1 MLSLEDTQ
9 LSAKGVIFMICPACF
24 QETFANGT
32 CSSCGFDEAAPQ
44 SPLLLPPGTPLMNGQ
59 YLVGKILGKPGGFG
73 ITYLGWDSQ
82 LATFVAIKEYLPRE
96 VAGRHFDRLTV
107 SAHTSA
113 DAEHFRYG
121 LEQFLLEARTLA
133 QFDHPNVVRVRTFF
147 QENGTAY
154 LVMDYLQGNSL
165 HDHLTTVGGR
175 MPEKMALDTMLP
187 ILDGLREVHAKGF
200 LHRDIKPQNIY
211 ITTNGRPILL
221 DFGTARQAMSGL
233 NRGMTTILTPG
244 YAPWEQY
251 HRHGKQGAW
260 TDIYAC
266 AATLYH
272 LVTGSVPPEAAER
285 VAQDALIPPAQI
297 VPGLSP
303 HFNAAVTQALA
314 IDPASRPQDVAT
326 FQAALSGK
334 SANTSSLPP
343 SLPNQ
348 PPPAPPSYTSPPNPP
363 SPYSQQPV
371 YPTNPAAAPAWTP
384 PPPPPPAANSGWPPP
399 GPQPQQPYSP
409 PPPVYTP
416 APAQSGGKGR
426 KLLIGVAA
434 VVVLIVGGIAV
445 SYSSMNGHQTITHN
459 NGTYEGN
466 VSWGQPS
473 GKGKLTY
480 ANGSVYVGDF
490 VSGQRQGT
498 GVFRTSKGDVYEGQW
513 KNDRFDGS
521 GKLTLADGSRYEGSF
536 KDGNRH
542 GTGTQ
547 NYADGRQY
555 SGSWTDDK
563 KNGNGTL
570 TLKNGTKYTGPFKD
584 DLAEGEGTLMT
595 SRGDKY
601 VGSFLRGVKSGQG
614 TFTFANGNVYQGS
627 FADDLRNGKGTMRW
641 TSGSYY
647 NGEWKNDKRHGNGVQ
662 ALMNSGA
669 VIAEYVGEYREDVP
683 YSPNGQYRVI
693 LKKDN
698 RAVIATYRD
707 GSFYW

>member
-1 MLSLEDTQ
+1 
-9 LSAKGVIFMICPACF
+9 MICPACF
-24 QETFANGT
+24 LETFDNGA
-32 CSSCGFDEAAPQ
+32 CASCGFDENAPL

-107 SAHTSA
+107 SAHTDA

-121 LEQFLLEARTLA
+121 MEQFLLEARTLA

-175 MPEKMALDTMLP
+175 MSEKTALDIMLP
-187 ILDGLREVHAKGF
+187 ILEGLREVHAKGF

-272 LVTGSVPPEAAER
+272 LVTGTAPPEAAER
-285 VAQDALIPPAQI
+285 VAQDTLAPPTHLF
-297 VPGLSP
+297 PDLTP
-303 HFNAAVTQALA
+303 HFSFAIVQALS
-314 IDPASRPQDVAT
+314 IDPAIRPQDVAA
-326 FQAALSGK
+326 FQAALAGK
-334 SANTSSLPP
+334 NSSSNQSAALAPPQSSYT
-343 SLPNQ
+343 Q
-348 PPPAPPSYTSPPNPP
+348 PPPYPVNPP
-363 SPYSQQPV
+363 PV
-371 YPTNPAAAPAWTP
+371 YPQSP
-384 PPPPPPAANSGWPPP
+384 PPPPVWSAQPPPPPAVNSGWPAP
-399 GPQPQQPYSP
+399 GVSPQGTPQPYPAYQPGYAP
-409 PPPVYTP
+409 P
-416 APAQSGGKGR
+416 AAKAGGKSR
-426 KLLIGVAA
+426 KLLIAAAA
-434 VVVLIVGGIAV
+434 VIVLILGGIAV
-445 SYSSMNGHQTITHN
+445 SYSSMNGHQTISHQ

-490 VSGQRQGT
+490 SSGLRQGV
-498 GVFRTSKGDVYEGQW
+498 GAFRNSKGDTYEGQW
-513 KNDRFDGS
+513 KNDRFDGN
-521 GKLTLADGSRYEGSF
+521 GKLTLSDGSRYEGTF

-547 NYADGRQY
+547 IYADGRQY
-555 SGSWTDDK
+555 TGDWSGDK
-563 KNGNGTL
+563 KNGKGVL
-570 TLKNGTKYTGPFKD
+570 TQKNGTKYTGPFKD
-584 DLAEGEGTLMT
+584 DLAEGEGTVVT
-595 SRGDKY
+595 TRGDKY
-601 VGSFLRGVKSGQG
+601 VGNFVRGVKSGQG

-627 FADDLRNGKGTMRW
+627 FANDLRNGQGTMRW
-641 TSGSYY
+641 VSGSYY
-647 NGEWKNDKRHGNGVQ
+647 NGEWKNDKRHGKGIQ

-683 YSPNGQYRVI
+683 YSPNGQYRVV
-693 LKKDN
+693 LKKDS
-698 RAVIATYRD
+698 RAVVASYRD

>member
-1 MLSLEDTQ
+1 
-9 LSAKGVIFMICPACF
+9 MICPACF
-24 QETFANGT
+24 METFNNGT
-32 CSSCGFDEAAPQ
+32 CSSCGFDEAAQQ

-82 LATFVAIKEYLPRE
+82 LATFVAIKEYLPRD

-107 SAHTSA
+107 SAHTAA
-113 DAEHFRYG
+113 DTENFRYG
-121 LEQFLLEARTLA
+121 MEQFLLEARTLA

-165 HDHLTTVGGR
+165 HDHLATVGGR
-175 MPEKMALDTMLP
+175 MSEKMALDTMLP
-187 ILDGLREVHAKGF
+187 ILEGLREVHAKGF

-285 VAQDALIPPAQI
+285 VAQDTLVPPAQI
-297 VPGLSP
+297 SPGLSP
-303 HFNAAVTQALA
+303 HFNFAVIQALS
-314 IDPASRPQDVAT
+314 IDPANRPQDVAT
-326 FQAALSGK
+326 FQSALSGK
-334 SANTSSLPP
+334 TASVPPPPPPQSQAAPMPYPPP
-343 SLPNQ
+343 SV
-348 PPPAPPSYTSPPNPP
+348 PP
-363 SPYSQQPV
+363 SPYTQQPA
-371 YPTNPAAAPAWTP
+371 YSATPPISYQPSAPPVPGWA
-384 PPPPPPAANSGWPPP
+384 PPPPPPANSGWPP
-399 GPQPQQPYSP
+399 GPPAQQPYPSSP
-409 PPPVYTP
+409 PAYLPPQ
-416 APAQSGGKGR
+416 AKSGGKGR

-434 VVVLIVGGIAV
+434 LVVLIIGGIAV
-445 SYSSMNGHQTITHN
+445 SYSSMNGHQTINHK

-466 VSWGQPS
+466 VSWGTPS

-480 ANGSVYVGDF
+480 ASGSVYVGDF
-490 VSGQRQGT
+490 ASGQRQGT
-498 GVFRTSKGDVYEGQW
+498 GVFRTNKGDVYEGQW
-513 KNDRFDGS
+513 KNDRFDGN
-521 GKLTLADGSRYEGSF
+521 GKLTFADGSRYEGSF
-536 KDGNRH
+536 KEGKRH

-547 NYADGRQY
+547 IYADGRQY
-555 SGSWTDDK
+555 TGAWLDDK
-563 KNGNGTL
+563 KNGNGTY
-570 TLKNGTKYTGPFKD
+570 TLKNGSKYTGPFKD
-584 DLAEGEGTLMT
+584 DFAEGEGTIVN

-601 VGSFLRGVKSGQG
+601 VGGFLRGVKSGQG

-627 FADDLRNGKGTMRW
+627 FADDLRNGQGTMRW

-647 NGEWKNDKRHGNGVQ
+647 NGEWKNDKRHGKGIQ

-683 YSPNGQYRVI
+683 YSPNGQFRVI

-698 RAVIATYRD
+698 RAVIASYRD

>member
-1 MLSLEDTQ
+1 
-9 LSAKGVIFMICPACF
+9 MICPACF
-24 QETFANGT
+24 LETFDNGA
-32 CSSCGFDEAAPQ
+32 CSACGFDESAQQ

-165 HDHLTTVGGR
+165 HDHLATVGGR
-175 MPEKMALDTMLP
+175 MSEKMALDTILP
-187 ILDGLREVHAKGF
+187 ILEGLREVHAKGF

-272 LVTGSVPPEAAER
+272 LVTGVVPPESAER
-285 VAQDALIPPAQI
+285 VAQETLQPPTQL
-297 VPGLSP
+297 VPSLSLQ
-303 HFNAAVTQALA
+303 FSQAVMQALA
-314 IDPASRPQDVAT
+314 IDPAVRPQSVAE
-326 FQAALSGK
+326 FQAALKGQRTV
-334 SANTSSLPP
+334 APPLPP
-343 SLPNQ
+343 VYQ
-348 PPPAPPSYTSPPNPP
+348 PVSPSVQPAAQP
-363 SPYSQQPV
+363 PV
-371 YPTNPAAAPAWTP
+371 YPAPAWTSP
-384 PPPPPPAANSGWPPP
+384 PPPPVSQIPLPPAVPPP
-399 GPQPQQPYSP
+399 YPTYSAPVP
-409 PPPVYTP
+409 PPS
-416 APAQSGGKGR
+416 SGGRGR
-426 KLLIGVAA
+426 KLLWVAVA
-434 VVVLIVGGIAV
+434 LLILLVGGAAL
-445 SYSSMNGHQTITHN
+445 SYSSMNGYQTISYN
-459 NGTYEGN
+459 SGTYEGN
-466 VSWGQPS
+466 ISWGTPS
-473 GKGKLTY
+473 GRGKLTY
-480 ANGSVYVGDF
+480 ADGSVYSGDF
-490 VSGQRQGT
+490 AGGLRQGK
-498 GVFRTSKGDVYEGQW
+498 GVFRSKAGDTYEGEW
-513 KNDRFDGS
+513 KNDKFNGQ
-521 GKLTLADGSRYEGSF
+521 GKLALVSGLRYEGSF
-536 KDGNRH
+536 SEGRRN

-547 NYADGRQY
+547 THPDGRQY
-555 SGSWTDDK
+555 TGAWVNDK
-563 KNGNGTL
+563 ANGTGVL
-570 TLKNGTKYTGPFKD
+570 TTKDGAKYTGSFKD
-584 DLAEGEGTLMT
+584 DLPQGEGTLIT
-595 SRGDKY
+595 SQGDQY
-601 VGSFLRGVKSGQG
+601 VGSFNQGLKSGQG
-614 TFTFANGNVYQGS
+614 TFTYKDGRVYKGTYAN
-627 FADDLRNGKGTMRW
+627 DRRNGQGTMKW
-641 TSGSYY
+641 ASGSQYT
-647 NGEWKNDKRHGNGVQ
+647 GEWKDDKRHGSGTQ
-662 ALMNSGA
+662 SLINSGA
-669 VIAEYVGEYREDVP
+669 IIAEYIGEYREDIP

-693 LKKDN
+693 LKRDG
-698 RAVIATYRD
+698 RMVIASYRD

>member
-1 MLSLEDTQ
+1 
-9 LSAKGVIFMICPACF
+9 MICPACF
-24 QETFANGT
+24 LETFDNGA
-32 CSSCGFDEAAPQ
+32 CSACGFDESAQQ

-165 HDHLTTVGGR
+165 HDHLATVGGR
-175 MPEKMALDTMLP
+175 MSEKMALDTILP
-187 ILDGLREVHAKGF
+187 ILEGLREVHAKGF

-285 VAQDALIPPAQI
+285 VAQDALVPPAQLA
-297 VPGLSP
+297 PGLSL
-303 HFNAAVTQALA
+303 HFNFAVIQALS

-326 FQAALSGK
+326 FQSALSGK
-334 SANTSSLPP
+334 TTAAVPLTPSPQIQAAPAPYPTPPVPP
-343 SLPNQ
+343 SPYTQQ
-348 PPPAPPSYTSPPNPP
+348 PAYPPAPPISYQPGSSP
-363 SPYSQQPV
+363 
-371 YPTNPAAAPAWTP
+371 APAWTP
-384 PPPPPPAANSGWPPP
+384 PPPPPPANSGWPP
-399 GPQPQQPYSP
+399 GPPSQQPYPASP
-409 PPPVYTP
+409 PAYPPP
-416 APAQSGGKGR
+416 QAKAGGKSR

-445 SYSSMNGHQTITHN
+445 SYSSMNGHQTISHN

-490 VSGQRQGT
+490 ASGLRQGA

-513 KNDRFDGS
+513 KNDRFDGN
-521 GKLTLADGSRYEGSF
+521 GKLALADGSRYEGNF

-547 NYADGRQY
+547 IYADGRQY
-555 SGSWTDDK
+555 SGAWLDDK
-563 KNGNGTL
+563 KSGNGTL

-584 DLAEGEGTLMT
+584 DLAEGEGTIVT

-601 VGSFLRGVKSGQG
+601 VGQFARGKKSGQG
-614 TFTFANGNVYQGS
+614 TFSFANGNVYQGS
-627 FADDLRNGKGTMRW
+627 FVDDLRNGQGTMRW

-647 NGEWKNDKRHGNGVQ
+647 NGEWKNDKRHGKGIQ

-683 YSPNGQYRVI
+683 YSPNGQFRVI

-698 RAVIATYRD
+698 RAVVASYRD

>member
-1 MLSLEDTQ
+1 
-9 LSAKGVIFMICPACF
+9 MICPACF
-24 QETFANGT
+24 LETFDNGA
-32 CSSCGFDEAAPQ
+32 CASCGFDENAPL

-107 SAHTSA
+107 SAHTDA

-121 LEQFLLEARTLA
+121 MEQFLLEARTLA

-165 HDHLTTVGGR
+165 HDHLATVGGR
-175 MPEKMALDTMLP
+175 MSEKMALDTMRP
-187 ILDGLREVHAKGF
+187 ILEGLREVHAKGF

-272 LVTGSVPPEAAER
+272 LVTGTAPPEAAER
-285 VAQDALIPPAQI
+285 VAQDTLTPPAHLF
-297 VPGLSP
+297 PDLTP
-303 HFNAAVTQALA
+303 HFSFAIVQALS
-314 IDPASRPQDVAT
+314 IDPAIRPQDVAA
-326 FQAALSGK
+326 FQAALAGK
-334 SANTSSLPP
+334 NSS
-343 SLPNQ
+343 PNQ
-348 PPPAPPSYTSPPNPP
+348 SAAAAPLQSSYTPQPTYPATPP
-363 SPYSQQPV
+363 PV
-371 YPTNPAAAPAWTP
+371 YPQSPPPPPVWAAQP
-384 PPPPPPAANSGWPPP
+384 PPPPPVNSGWPAPGVSPP
-399 GPQPQQPYSP
+399 GTPQPYPAYQPSYAP
-409 PPPVYTP
+409 P
-416 APAQSGGKGR
+416 AAKSGGKGR
-426 KLLIGVAA
+426 KLLIAGAA
-434 VVVLIVGGIAV
+434 FIVLILGGIAV
-445 SYSSMNGHQTITHN
+445 SYSSMNGQQTISHQ

-480 ANGSVYVGDF
+480 ANGSVYSGDF
-490 VSGQRQGT
+490 SSGLRQGI
-498 GVFRTSKGDVYEGQW
+498 GAFRNSKGDTYEGQW
-513 KNDRFDGS
+513 KNDRFDGN
-521 GKLTLADGSRYEGSF
+521 GKLTLSEGSRYEGTF

-542 GTGTQ
+542 GAGTQ
-547 NYADGRQY
+547 IYADGRQY
-555 SGSWTDDK
+555 TGDWSGDK
-563 KNGNGTL
+563 KNGNGVL
-570 TLKNGTKYTGPFKD
+570 TQKNGTKYTGPFKD
-584 DLAEGEGTLMT
+584 DLADGEGTVVT
-595 SRGDKY
+595 TRGDKY
-601 VGSFLRGVKSGQG
+601 VGSFVRGVKSGQG
-614 TFTFANGNVYQGS
+614 TFTFANGNVYQGA
-627 FADDLRNGKGTMRW
+627 FANDLRNGQGTMRW
-641 TSGSYY
+641 STGSYY
-647 NGEWKNDKRHGNGVQ
+647 NGEWKNDKRHGKGIQ

-683 YSPNGQYRVI
+683 YSPNGQYRVV
-693 LKKDN
+693 LKKDS
-698 RAVIATYRD
+698 RAVVASYRD